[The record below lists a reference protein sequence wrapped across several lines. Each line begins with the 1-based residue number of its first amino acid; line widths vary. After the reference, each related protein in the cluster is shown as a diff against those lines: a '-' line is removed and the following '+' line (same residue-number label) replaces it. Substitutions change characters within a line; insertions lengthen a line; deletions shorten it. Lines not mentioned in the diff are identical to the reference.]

1 MKNRILYITIIIASF
16 LASSCKD
23 DYDPNTSLIPSL
35 TAHYLRPSETEFSN
49 YSSSAF
55 NKTFKVESFETSW
68 AFTNTPSW
76 VSLNPK
82 SGNKSES
89 ISLSASENLSADSA
103 RTAIF
108 YLSSTESDW
117 EYSCAMSVSQGTA
130 DATLSVDKSTL
141 NFGGGTETQ
150 TITISSNCK
159 WSVSNTTSW
168 ISAECDNNKDILTV
182 SVSPNPGKSYR
193 NGSFYIKY
201 GSKSL
206 SVSVKQAPSE
216 VVASEMSLQYDNIA
230 SAYTVSIESEADWSA
245 TCSDSWIK
253 VSPSSGKEGKSEV
266 SIEVTPNTNIS
277 GRTGFVTFYTDN
289 NSKLQIEILQ
299 RGLYIEADEE
309 LSFSASGE
317 THQLNIRSNTDWQV
331 ISSPN
336 WLSLSATEGNGNS
349 AVSVVATENPNST
362 SRNGEIVLG
371 QQGLDI
377 RFVVNVSQGRKYLLP
392 TSSMLNFSDK
402 AGSSSFTIRS
412 NADWSASY
420 TDNWFTAS
428 PLNGRGDCDV
438 KVTVSENNSAIER
451 IGTILYS
458 YADNS
463 ANVNIHQLAKYL
475 TIDNKVFD
483 FPSTGGTHTIE
494 ICTNA
499 KWTAEVEHNVSWL
512 KLSALSGEGDTN
524 LVITAEDNPSVNVR
538 STAVIIKSDYLQDIR
553 ILVSQQPRTLTL
565 STQKVLF
572 FADGGAS
579 EVISVNTDGKYS
591 ITSDAGWFTI
601 NQSENNT
608 FTVYAAKNNNN
619 DYREGV
625 VTVALT
631 DLVDCTLSIDLTV
644 VQAGQSGSFILGG
657 FEEDKDWNYA
667 SSGELS
673 ITVSGYKSEVDWGAV
688 SGGNLVVNITGY
700 TTEYDWNLND
710 YSNGRAT
717 IVHFGNDENWNNSD
731 STSGKIDKDGHGAD
745 SNWDN
750 SDNAS
755 GEITGNRYGNDKNWD
770 NEYIN

>member
-49 YSSSAF
+49 YFHSAF
-55 NKTFKVESFETSW
+55 NNTFKVESFETSW
-68 AFTNTPSW
+68 AFTDTPLW
-76 VSLNPK
+76 VSLTPK
-82 SGNKSES
+82 NGNKTES
-89 ISLSASENLSADSA
+89 VSLYASENLSADSA

-117 EYSCAMSVSQGTA
+117 EYSRAMSVSQGAA
-130 DATLSVDKSTL
+130 DAALSVDKSAL

-150 TITISSNCK
+150 TIIISSNCK

-168 ISAECDNNKDILTV
+168 ISAECDNDKDILTV

-201 GSKSL
+201 GRKSL

-216 VVASEMSLQYDNIA
+216 VVASEISLQYENFA
-230 SAYTVSIESEADWSA
+230 SAYTVSIESEADWNAS
-245 TCSDSWIK
+245 CSDSWIK
-253 VSPSSGKEGKSEV
+253 VSPSSGKAGKSEV
-266 SIEVTPNTNIS
+266 SIEVTPNTNITD
-277 GRTGFVTFYTDN
+277 RTGFVTIYTDN

-299 RGLYIEADEE
+299 KGLYIEADEE
-309 LSFSASGE
+309 LHFSASGE
-317 THQLNIRSNTDWQV
+317 TLQLSIHSNTDWQI

-336 WLSLSATEGNGNS
+336 WVSLSANEGNGNS
-349 AVSVVATENPNST
+349 VVSVVASENLNST
-362 SRNGEIVLG
+362 SRNGEIVLV

-392 TSSMLNFSDK
+392 TPSMLNFSDK

-420 TDNWFTAS
+420 TDTWLSAS
-428 PLNGRGDCDV
+428 PPSGRGDCDV
-438 KVTVSENNSAIER
+438 KVTVSENNSATER

-463 ANVNIHQLAKYL
+463 VNVNIHQLAKYL
-475 TIDNKVFD
+475 TIDDKVFD
-483 FPSTGGTHTIE
+483 FPSAGGAHTVE
-494 ICTNA
+494 ICSNT

-512 KLSALSGEGDTN
+512 KLSAQSGDGDTN

-538 STAVIIKSDYLQDIR
+538 STAVVIKSDYSQDIR

-565 STQKVLF
+565 STQKVMFL
-572 FADGGAS
+572 ADGGVS
-579 EVISVNTDGKYS
+579 EKIVINTDGKYS

-625 VTVALT
+625 VTIALT
-631 DLVDCTLSIDLTV
+631 DLVDCTLSIELTV
-644 VQAGQSGSFILGG
+644 VQAGQGGSFILDG
-657 FEEDKDWNYA
+657 FEEEKDWNYA
-667 SSGELS
+667 NSGELS
-673 ITVSGYKSEVDWGAV
+673 ITVSGYKSDANWGDV
-688 SGGNLVVNITGY
+688 SSGNLVVNITGF
-700 TTEYDWNLND
+700 TTEHDWNRND
-710 YSNGRAT
+710 YTNGRAT
-717 IVHFGNDENWNNSD
+717 IVNFGEDKNWNN
-731 STSGKIDKDGHGAD
+731 
-745 SNWDN
+745 NN
-750 SDNAS
+750 NAS
-755 GEITGNRYGNDKNWD
+755 GQINGEGYDNDIEWNDKYN
-770 NEYIN
+770 